1 MAVFFLLLKSLSIME
16 FFSFSVFSKVL
27 FTRMSSWTLRADE
40 FSCRYISLCI
50 SEIYDLPVFFQG
62 LIAVGLE
69 FRLGGGP
76 ILNPCRTPNSKL
88 FDGFFGK

>member
-1 MAVFFLLLKSLSIME
+1 MSFHVDIFRYVSVKSL
-16 FFSFSVFSKVL
+16 
-27 FTRMSSWTLRADE
+27 
-40 FSCRYISLCI
+40 
-50 SEIYDLPVFFQG
+50 IYLYFFQG